1 MLNFSRTKIFVIL
14 AVVLFG
20 FMAALPNALTP
31 QAIDDLPDWMPKDQI
46 TLGLD
51 LQGGTYM
58 LLEVDLDA
66 VIQQRYDILVDDVRN
81 TLNENRIRALS
92 PISDGSSVIVK
103 INREEDF
110 ERAFEL
116 LEDLSQPITNSILA
130 IRQSDITVEDM
141 GENTVRV
148 TLTPE
153 GIA

>member
-20 FMAALPNALTP
+20 FMAALPNVLTP
-31 QAIDDLPDWMPKDQI
+31 QAIDSLPDWMPKDQI

-92 PISDGSSVIVK
+92 PTSDGSSVIVK
-103 INREEDF
+103 INHDEDF

-116 LEDLSQPITNSILA
+116 LEDLSQPITNSLLA
-130 IRQSDITVEDM
+130 ISQSDIEVEDM
-141 GENTVRV
+141 GGNTIRV

-153 GIA
+153 GI